1 MKKPMTTTRLIAI
14 APALMLMASIL
25 TSIVSGND
33 KAPFLVIGVLALNL
47 VMMLFYG
54 ICIAAGRHVY
64 KLHVMANLVPLT
76 YAAMVI
82 FASRQGWIDSFW
94 FLGLR

>member
-25 TSIVSGND
+25 TSLVSGND

-47 VMMLFYG
+47 PLMIVYG
-54 ICIAAGRHVY
+54 IGIVSGNRAYKPHITVNAAI
-64 KLHVMANLVPLT
+64 LV
-76 YAAMVI
+76 YAAAVI
-82 FASRQGWIDSFW
+82 LAARQGWIDSFL